1 MKAKESN
8 LIFPEVVN
16 NFNVY
21 NSGNKLMGVSGE
33 VNLAELKA
41 KVATVSGAG
50 ILGEYNTAVIG
61 MFENIN
67 QVIPFRM
74 IGQEFFDLMD
84 ASKQAE
90 IVLRSSV
97 QNVNKSSGGTLSTQG
112 MRIVLRGRP
121 TDLNPGQLKQADL
134 MNASVTLEC
143 TYILIEMGGE
153 KKLELDKLNEIY
165 VVNGKDLLE
174 DIRKQC

>member
-1 MKAKESN
+1 MNNNN

-21 NSGNKLMGVSGE
+21 NGANKLMGISGE
-33 VNLAELKA
+33 ISLAELNA
-41 KVATVSGAG
+41 MTATISGAG

-61 MFENIN
+61 MFQNIS
-67 QVIPFRM
+67 QDIPFRM
-74 IGQEFFDLMD
+74 VNKEFFELIN

-90 IVLRSSV
+90 IVLRSSL
-97 QNVNKSSGGTLSTQG
+97 QNVNKSTGGTLSTQG
-112 MRIVLRGRP
+112 MRIVYRGRSSSIK
-121 TDLNPGQLKQADL
+121 PGQLKQADL
-134 MNASVTLEC
+134 MNASVTLEL

-165 VVNGKDLLE
+165 IVNGEDLLA